1 MKVGQII
8 KINKSGLAQF
18 APGIRAKLEGE
29 IGLVIQEKY
38 DLSHKLDQDKLPER
52 VKVYPSLV
60 RFDSLR
66 SLNWAELDSVM
77 VFPDQ
82 AEVLS

>member
-8 KINKSGLAQF
+8 KINKSGLASF

-29 IGLVIQEKY
+29 IGLVIHAQY
-38 DLSHKLDQDKLPER
+38 DLAHKLDLDKLPER
-52 VKVYPSLV
+52 VKIYPSLV
-60 RFDSLR
+60 RFDSLQ
-66 SLNWAELDSVM
+66 SLNWLELDSVI

>member
-8 KINKSGLAQF
+8 KINKTGLASF
-18 APGIRAKLEGE
+18 APGIRDKLEGE
-29 IGLVIQEKY
+29 IGLVIRERY
-38 DLSHKLDQDKLPER
+38 DLAHKLDLDKLPER

-60 RFDSLR
+60 KFDSLR
-66 SLNWAELDSVM
+66 SLNWMELDSVI
-77 VFPDQ
+77 VYPDQ

>member
-8 KINKSGLAQF
+8 KINKTGLAHF

-29 IGLVIQEKY
+29 IGLVIHEKY

-60 RFDSLR
+60 RFDSLQ
-66 SLNWAELDSVM
+66 SLNWLELDSVM

>member
-18 APGIRAKLEGE
+18 APAIRARIEGQ
-29 IGLVIQEKY
+29 IGLVVQEKY
-38 DLSHKLDQDKLPER
+38 ELSHKLDQDKLPER
-52 VKVYPSLV
+52 VRIYPSLV
-60 RFDSLR
+60 RFQSLQD
-66 SLNWAELDSVM
+66 LTFLDTGAVM

>member
-8 KINKSGLAQF
+8 KVNKTGLASF
-18 APGIRAKLEGE
+18 APAIRNKIEGE

-38 DLSHKLDQDKLPER
+38 DLSHKLDQDKLPEHI
-52 VKVYPSLV
+52 KVYPALV
-60 RFDSLR
+60 RFESLQ
-66 SLNWAELDSVM
+66 SMNFLDMGSVM

>member
-8 KINKSGLAQF
+8 TINKSGLAQF

-38 DLSHKLDQDKLPER
+38 DLSYKLDQTKLPEHI
-52 VKVYPSLV
+52 KVYPSLV

-77 VFPDQ
+77 VFPEQ

>member
-1 MKVGQII
+1 MKVGQIV
-8 KINKSGLAQF
+8 KVNSSGLMSF
-18 APGIRAKLEGE
+18 PPGIRAKLEGE

>member
-8 KINKSGLAQF
+8 KINKTGLASF
-18 APGIRAKLEGE
+18 APAIRAKIEE
-29 IGLVIQEKY
+29 QIGLVIQEKY

-60 RFDSLR
+60 RFESLQ
-66 SLNWAELDSVM
+66 SLNFLDMGSVM
-77 VFPDQ
+77 VFPEQ

>member
-8 KINKSGLAQF
+8 KINKTGLASF
-18 APGIRAKLEGE
+18 TPAIRNKIEGE

-60 RFDSLR
+60 QFESLQ
-66 SLNWAELDSVM
+66 NMNFLDMGAVM

-82 AEVLS
+82 AEIIN

>member
-8 KINKSGLAQF
+8 KLTPQGLKNF
-18 APGIRAKLEGE
+18 APGIRKRLEGE

-38 DLSHKLDQDKLPER
+38 DLSHKLDLDKLPEQ
-52 VKVYPSLV
+52 VKVYPALV
-60 RFDSLR
+60 RFESLQ
-66 SLNWAELDSVM
+66 SMNFLEMGAVM

-82 AEVLS
+82 AEIVS

>member
-8 KINKSGLAQF
+8 KINKSGLASF

-29 IGLVIQEKY
+29 IGLVIHEQY
-38 DLSHKLDQDKLPER
+38 DLAHKLDLDKLPER
-52 VKVYPSLV
+52 VKIYPSLV

-66 SLNWAELDSVM
+66 SLNWLELDSVI
-77 VFPDQ
+77 VYPDQ

>member
-8 KINKSGLAQF
+8 KINKSGLASF

>member
-29 IGLVIQEKY
+29 IGLVMKEKY
-38 DLSHKLDQDKLPER
+38 DLAHKLDQAKLPDR
-52 VKVYPSLV
+52 VKVYPALV
-60 RFDSLR
+60 KFDALMD
-66 SLNWAELDSVM
+66 LNFMDDGQIMLFS
-77 VFPDQ
+77 DQ

>member
-8 KINKSGLAQF
+8 RINKAGLAQF

-60 RFDSLR
+60 RFDSLQ
-66 SLNWAELDSVM
+66 SLNWLELDSVM

>member
-8 KINKSGLAQF
+8 KINKTGLTTF
-18 APGIRAKLEGE
+18 TLGIRKKLEGQV
-29 IGLVIQEKY
+29 GLVIQEKY
-38 DLSHKLDQDKLPER
+38 DFSHKLDQSKLPEH
-52 VKVYPSLV
+52 VKIYPALV
-60 RFDSLR
+60 RFESLR
-66 SLNWAELDSVM
+66 SLNFLELDAVM

>member
-38 DLSHKLDQDKLPER
+38 DLAHKLDQDKLPER

-60 RFDSLR
+60 RFDSLQ
-66 SLNWAELDSVM
+66 SLNWMELDSVI

>member
-1 MKVGQII
+1 MKVGQIV
-8 KINKSGLAQF
+8 KVNSSGLMSF
-18 APGIRAKLEGE
+18 PPGIRAKLEGE
-29 IGLVIQEKY
+29 IGLVMKEKY
-38 DLSHKLDQDKLPER
+38 DLSHKLDLEKLPER

-60 RFDSLR
+60 RFDSLQ
-66 SLNWAELDSVM
+66 SLNWLGLDSVM

>member
-8 KINKSGLAQF
+8 KINKAGLATF
-18 APGIRAKLEGE
+18 APGIRDKLEGE
-29 IGLVIQEKY
+29 IGLVIHEQY
-38 DLSHKLDQDKLPER
+38 DLAHKLDLDKLPER
-52 VKVYPSLV
+52 VKIYPSLV

-66 SLNWAELDSVM
+66 SLNWMELDSVI
-77 VFPDQ
+77 VYPDQ

>member
-8 KINKSGLAQF
+8 KINKSGLASF

-38 DLSHKLDQDKLPER
+38 DLAHKLDQDKLPER

-60 RFDSLR
+60 RFDSLQ
-66 SLNWAELDSVM
+66 SLNWLELDSVI

-82 AEVLS
+82 AEILL

>member
-8 KINKSGLAQF
+8 KINKTGLASF
-18 APGIRAKLEGE
+18 APAIRAKLEGE

-52 VKVYPSLV
+52 VKVYPALV
-60 RFDSLR
+60 RFESLQ
-66 SLNWAELDSVM
+66 SMNFLEMGSVM

-82 AEVLS
+82 AEIIS

>member
-38 DLSHKLDQDKLPER
+38 DLSHKLDLEKLPER

-60 RFDSLR
+60 RFDSLH
-66 SLNWAELDSVM
+66 SLNWLGLDSVM

>member
-38 DLSHKLDQDKLPER
+38 DLSYKLDQVKLPEHI
-52 VKVYPSLV
+52 KVYPSLV
-60 RFDSLR
+60 RFESLQ
-66 SLNWAELDSVM
+66 NMNFLDMGAVM

>member
-1 MKVGQII
+1 
-8 KINKSGLAQF
+8 
-18 APGIRAKLEGE
+18 
-29 IGLVIQEKY
+29 LVIQEKY

-60 RFDSLR
+60 QFESLQ
-66 SLNWAELDSVM
+66 NMNFLDMGAVM

-82 AEVLS
+82 AEIIN

>member
-1 MKVGQII
+1 VKVGQII
-8 KINKSGLAQF
+8 KLTPQGLKNF
-18 APGIRAKLEGE
+18 APAIRKRLEGE

-52 VKVYPSLV
+52 VKVYPALV
-60 RFDSLR
+60 RFESLQ
-66 SLNWAELDSVM
+66 SMNFLDMGAVM

-82 AEVLS
+82 AEIVS

>member
-8 KINKSGLAQF
+8 KINKSGLAHF
-18 APGIRAKLEGE
+18 APGIRVLLEGQ

-38 DLSHKLDQDKLPER
+38 DLAHKLDQDKLPER

-60 RFDSLR
+60 RFDSLQ
-66 SLNWAELDSVM
+66 SLNWLELDSVM

>member
-8 KINKSGLAQF
+8 KINKTGLASF
-18 APGIRAKLEGE
+18 TPAIRNKIEGE

-60 RFDSLR
+60 RFESLQ
-66 SLNWAELDSVM
+66 NMNFLDMGAVM

-82 AEVLS
+82 AEIIN

>member
-18 APGIRAKLEGE
+18 TPGIRAKLEGE
-29 IGLVIQEKY
+29 IGLVMKEKY
-38 DLSHKLDQDKLPER
+38 DLAHKLDQAKLPDR
-52 VKVYPSLV
+52 VKVYPALV
-60 RFDSLR
+60 KFDALMD
-66 SLNWAELDSVM
+66 LNFMDDGQIMLFS
-77 VFPDQ
+77 DQ

>member
-8 KINKSGLAQF
+8 KLTPQGLKNF
-18 APGIRAKLEGE
+18 APGIRKRLEGE
-29 IGLVIQEKY
+29 IGLVVQQKY
-38 DLSHKLDQDKLPER
+38 DLSYKLDQTKLPEHI
-52 VKVYPSLV
+52 KVYPCLV
-60 RFDSLR
+60 KFNTLEDFLGTED
-66 SLNWAELDSVM
+66 NKIM

>member
-38 DLSHKLDQDKLPER
+38 DLSYKLDQTKLPEHI
-52 VKVYPSLV
+52 KVYPSLV

-77 VFPDQ
+77 VFPEQ

>member
-18 APGIRAKLEGE
+18 APGIRVLLEGE

-38 DLSHKLDQDKLPER
+38 DLSHKLDLEKLPER
-52 VKVYPSLV
+52 VKVYPALV
-60 RFDSLR
+60 RFDSLQ
-66 SLNWAELDSVM
+66 SLNWLELDSVM

>member
-1 MKVGQII
+1 MMLGQII
-8 KINKSGLAQF
+8 KVNKTGLASF
-18 APGIRAKLEGE
+18 TPVIRNKIEGE

-38 DLSHKLDQDKLPER
+38 DLAHKLDQDKLPEHI
-52 VKVYPSLV
+52 KVYPALV
-60 RFDSLR
+60 RFESLQ
-66 SLNWAELDSVM
+66 NMNFLDMGAVM

>member
-38 DLSHKLDQDKLPER
+38 DLSHKLDLEKLPER

-60 RFDSLR
+60 KFDSLR
-66 SLNWAELDSVM
+66 SLNWMELDSVI
-77 VFPDQ
+77 VYPDQ

>member
-8 KINKSGLAQF
+8 KINKTGLASF
-18 APGIRAKLEGE
+18 TPAIRNKIEGE

-60 RFDSLR
+60 RFESLQ
-66 SLNWAELDSVM
+66 NMNFLDMGAVM